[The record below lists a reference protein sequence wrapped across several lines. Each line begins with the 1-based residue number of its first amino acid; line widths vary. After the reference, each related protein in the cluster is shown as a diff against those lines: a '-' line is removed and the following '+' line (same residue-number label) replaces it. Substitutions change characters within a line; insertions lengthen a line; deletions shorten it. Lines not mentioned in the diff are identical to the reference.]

1 VRVRRFLS
9 PLVVIAA
16 VAAFLAAPTP
26 AAAAGARLTIQAV
39 PALRGLDFSVDGHR
53 YTSDARGRVSIPTT
67 PGVHVLKALPWRHR
81 DWGTRVSFSR
91 WGDDSF
97 TPGRKIDV
105 SGNTRTEVGY
115 SVSYRIRQ
123 TFVDL
128 QNRPVD
134 GHRVSTVTLASSL
147 GERYRL
153 RADEAAWLE
162 GTRVARRLNG
172 LEKTLIRYS
181 LMDARVEGS
190 NVVNQAQQR
199 FYIAKT
205 PTLRIRL
212 SLYSAH
218 FSTHDLLFRTSIGSG
233 ILLTLPNGKVEE
245 HPLDGNGEVTL
256 RSLPRGEYGVKVK
269 TGAGISMA
277 VPVALSRNQEVPL
290 KVISY
295 VDLAVGFIAFAAV
308 SIILVLGRR
317 PHLRRK
323 LVRVVTP
330 TSLARRLRLER
341 QES

>member
-1 VRVRRFLS
+1 
-9 PLVVIAA
+9 VIAA
-16 VAAFLAAPTP
+16 AALAAPAP
-26 AAAAGARLTIQAV
+26 AAAAGARLTVQAV
-39 PALRGLDFSVDGHR
+39 PALRGLDFSFEGHR
-53 YTSDARGRVSIPTT
+53 YTSDARGRVRIPTT
-67 PGVHVLKALPWRHR
+67 PGAHSLKALPWRHR

-97 TPGRKIDV
+97 TPARKIDV
-105 SGNTRTEVGY
+105 SGDTRIEVGY
-115 SVSYRIRQ
+115 GVSYRIRQ

-134 GHRVSTVTLASSL
+134 AHRVSTVTLASSL

-153 RADEAAWLE
+153 PSNEAAWLE

-199 FYIAKT
+199 FYVAKT
-205 PTLRIRL
+205 PTLRIKL

-218 FSTHDLLFRTSIGSG
+218 FSTHDLLFKTSIGSA
-233 ILLTLPNGKVEE
+233 ILLTLPNGQVEE

-269 TGAGISMA
+269 TGSGISLA

-295 VDLAVGFIAFAAV
+295 VDLAVGFIVFAST
-308 SIILVLGRR
+308 SILLVFSRR
-317 PHLRRK
+317 PYLRRK
-323 LVRVVTP
+323 VLRVAAP
-330 TSLARRLRLER
+330 PPLRRRLRIER
-341 QES
+341 YER